1 MYIPSV
7 HGVYV
12 VSHIYTLHVYVFFTA
27 SKYQHTNDTIYVKS
41 LPDNVCKLDEGQKV
55 RVAI

>member
-1 MYIPSV
+1 MGCM
-7 HGVYV
+7 HV

-27 SKYQHTNDTIYVKS
+27 SKYQHTNDTIYAKS